1 GAGRDGTV
9 GARIVGF
16 QPHEG
21 KRSLGLENVGRLKTP
36 IVGFEYLAEDRLCS
50 HLLFCFESRE
60 KVFAPFNSDVL
71 NDEVGPLEEV
81 VWIPSLASVTLHRL
95 VDGAHK
101 RVGGPK
107 KGGRREASLLVD
119 FYVASAEV
127 VAVDVS
133 HAERGGR
140 RAARSPGR

>member
-1 GAGRDGTV
+1 MTYFSGSHVLGSGKDEAVESVNFTTACTVEWEGREGTFGAW
-9 GARIVGF
+9 IVGF

-36 IVGFEYLAEDRLCS
+36 IVGFEYLAEDRPCS

-101 RVGGPK
+101 RV
-107 KGGRREASLLVD
+107 
-119 FYVASAEV
+119 
-127 VAVDVS
+127 
-133 HAERGGR
+133 
-140 RAARSPGR
+140 